1 VSRRTHNW
9 RTGVKHLEA
18 ALAERLRE
26 IRSDCCGE
34 HGTDF
39 VARSIGAPPQ
49 TWQNYE
55 ASAVIPG
62 VAILKFIDLTTVNP
76 HWLLTGHGP
85 KYLDPVV
92 GSRV

>member
-1 VSRRTHNW
+1 
-9 RTGVKHLEA
+9 VKHLEA

-39 VARSIGAPPQ
+39 VARAIGAPPQ